1 MLDVSKFL
9 TFIEINTVTV
19 NKSLLLDKTIIDFG
33 EIAVGI
39 REIKEILITNESEQI
54 ADI

>member
-1 MLDVSKFL
+1 MPDTSKSL

-19 NKSLLLDKTIIDFG
+19 QKSLVLDKTVIDFG

-39 REIKEILITNESEQI
+39 KEI
-54 ADI
+54 